1 MTPFPERD
9 MRGIV
14 NAHLPLTSNREQVGL
29 MDRSGEVSRFC
40 LSSQLMGTVTLQ
52 FLKTR
57 PVPHTQ
63 KKISL
68 LEIDGTICKQI
79 QVQTELAAK
88 LLPHSGNR

>member
-9 MRGIV
+9 TRGIV
-14 NAHLPLTSNREQVGL
+14 NAHLPLTSNRKQLGL

-40 LSSQLMGTVTLQ
+40 LSSQLMGTFALQ

-57 PVPHTQ
+57 PAPQ
-63 KKISL
+63 KNISL
-68 LEIDGTICKQI
+68 LEIDGMVCKQI
-79 QVQTELAAK
+79 PVQTELAAK